1 LATDAIAFA
10 RMTTSASSPFVR
22 DQQPAPVPIWRE
34 ALVGL
39 DWLSLRTSP
48 VFYGCGVPRGDGAA
62 VVLIPGFLASDWY
75 LFEIAGWLTRIGY
88 RAPLSRVGRNAEC
101 LDVIADRLFATIEG
115 ARAATG
121 RPVHLVGHSLGGMLA
136 RSTAARRPDL
146 VASVATLGSP
156 FRGIRG
162 HPLVLFASD
171 RVRDRVQ
178 RGRGDRPQCYTGF
191 CGCPA
196 VGGLM
201 TSFPDGVP
209 QIAVYSRSDGIVD
222 WRYCINGDPA
232 TDFEVAGT
240 HIGLVVNPAVYRIL
254 AAHLA
259 AHPADVGQ
267 GVSAPGSRG

>member
-1 LATDAIAFA
+1 
-10 RMTTSASSPFVR
+10 MTTSASSPFVK

-88 RAPLSRVGRNAEC
+88 RAELSRVGRNAEC
-101 LDVIADRLFATIEG
+101 LDVIADRLFGTIEA
-115 ARAATG
+115 ARTATG

-136 RSTAARRPDL
+136 RSAATRRPDL
-146 VASVATLGSP
+146 VASVTTLGSP
-156 FRGIRG
+156 FRGVRG

-178 RGRGDRPQCYTGF
+178 RGRWDRPQCYTGF

-196 VGGLM
+196 VGGLL
-201 TSFPDGVP
+201 TSFPDTVP

-222 WRYCINGDPA
+222 WRSCINGDPA

-259 AHPADVGQ
+259 AHPAALGQ
-267 GVSAPGSRG
+267 DVSASGSRS